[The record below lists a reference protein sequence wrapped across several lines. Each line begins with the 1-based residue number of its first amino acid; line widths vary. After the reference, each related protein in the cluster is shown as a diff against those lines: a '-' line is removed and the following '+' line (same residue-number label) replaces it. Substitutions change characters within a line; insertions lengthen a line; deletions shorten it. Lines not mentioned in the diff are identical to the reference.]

1 MAQIS
6 KIIGSVLGE
15 PMVDDQMGSFNDI
28 GIPVQHIPGSPQKWG
43 LAEDLLEYLKP
54 QSQEEHNELLNKY
67 YAQRETDPQWKEKGI
82 EAEKNSPHYNS
93 KDVEPRTKLGAK
105 SSVIKGMAYDPNSNL
120 AMLRMGNKWYTYSAT
135 PEQFQRFLSFGSLG
149 QEMNNIK
156 NDKSHSMT
164 KIDVRK
170 TPNVSSVLG
179 MF

>member
-1 MAQIS
+1 
-6 KIIGSVLGE
+6 
-15 PMVDDQMGSFNDI
+15 MVDDQLGSFNDI
-28 GIPVQHIPGSPQKWG
+28 GIPVTPTSEPALWG
-43 LAEDLLEYLKP
+43 MPEEFIEYLKP
-54 QSQEEHNELLNKY
+54 QTQEEHNALLNTY

-82 EAEKNSPHYNS
+82 EEEKKSPHYNS
-93 KDVEPRTKLGAK
+93 KDVKLRTDLGAK

-149 QEMNNIK
+149 REMNNIK

>member
-15 PMVDDQMGSFNDI
+15 PMVDDQLGSFNDI
-28 GIPVQHIPGSPQKWG
+28 GIPVTPTSEPALWG
-43 LAEDLLEYLKP
+43 MPEDLIEYLKP
-54 QSQEEHNELLNKY
+54 QTQEEHNALLNKY

-82 EAEKNSPHYNS
+82 EEEKKSPHYNS
-93 KDVEPRTKLGAK
+93 KDVKLRTNLGAK
-105 SSVIKGMAYDPNSNL
+105 SSVIKGMAYDPNDNL
-120 AMLRMGNKWYTYSAT
+120 AMLKMGNKWYTYSAT
-135 PEQFQRFLSFGSLG
+135 PEQFQRFLTFGSLG
-149 QEMNNIK
+149 REMNNIK

-170 TPNVSSVLG
+170 TPNLSSVLG

>member
-15 PMVDDQMGSFNDI
+15 PMVDDQLGSFNDI
-28 GIPVQHIPGSPQKWG
+28 GIPVTPTPEPALWG
-43 LAEDLLEYLKP
+43 MSEDLIEYLKP
-54 QSQEEHNELLNKY
+54 QTQEEHNDLLNTY

-82 EAEKNSPHYNS
+82 EEEKKSPLYNS
-93 KDVEPRTKLGAK
+93 KDVKLRTDLGAK

-149 QEMNNIK
+149 GEMNNIK
-156 NDKSHSMT
+156 NNHSHSMT